1 MIIHFLKIAYRNLT
15 RQKGLAFI
23 NVIGLS
29 IGLACFSLFL
39 LFAIYQFSFDRFQ
52 ANAANIYRV
61 VEWWQGLPGREPGG
75 EAYGGTPLGPAMKHD
90 FADVENAV
98 RIQTGFDEKFI
109 RANEKT
115 IRSKVSFVDPEFFSV
130 FSFKLIRGERNTL
143 ENPRSI
149 VLTRER
155 AMQLFGGTD
164 VVGKRVDIKLEKNF
178 EPFTVGAVVED
189 IPGNSSISFSIL
201 GSFGYL
207 MTTDMGKESL
217 NNWHMQIGC
226 ETYVQLHNGSALV
239 SHSDRLAQFRK
250 KYFPD
255 EESELKKDGIWDGK
269 KPYPAS
275 FRLQNLHNIHT
286 GAHIEGIAST
296 MDTKYIWILISIAT
310 GVLLIACINF
320 TTLAIGRSA
329 GRAREV
335 GVRKVM
341 GSGRKQLI
349 YQFLAESVSL
359 SVISAL
365 IAILMAILVLPYFNQ
380 LADTKISFSFSQYPE
395 LAWMLLGLT
404 LITGL
409 LAGAYPALVLS
420 GFNPT
425 QVLKSKIRLGGSNF
439 FTKSLV
445 TMQFVLSIGLIISTI
460 IILQQTKYMRSKD
473 IGFNKENVVVVDAE
487 GSDMDRNFQLFKRN
501 LVAGGKITG
510 VAGSEMGLGAG
521 TGLMR
526 SAFDYKGETKGIIMY
541 PVDAGFLKVMGMK
554 LIAGRDFDPT
564 LSIDTVSSIIVN
576 EAMLRDFNL
585 TTGNAIGQQLT
596 EKQFDTLKVPRVIIG
611 VIRDF
616 NYSSLNEKVRP
627 QIFIQPASLHIR
639 SLFLRIKSGEPSR
652 ALSSIEA
659 AWKQLTP
666 GLPFQYSFLDENIDR
681 FYKAEARWSKI
692 VGAAGFISIFLACLG
707 LFGLASLAA
716 VNRTKEIGIRKVLG
730 APVSSII
737 KLISKDFL
745 KLVIIA
751 LLIAIPL
758 VWYFMNKWL
767 EGYAYRIDIG
777 WWVFILTAMLVILIA
792 FATISLQAIKAA
804 IMNPVTSLR
813 SE

>member
-1 MIIHFLKIAYRNLT
+1 M
-15 RQKGLAFI
+15 
-23 NVIGLS
+23 
-29 IGLACFSLFL
+29 
-39 LFAIYQFSFDRFQ
+39 
-52 ANAANIYRV
+52 
-61 VEWWQGLPGREPGG
+61 
-75 EAYGGTPLGPAMKHD
+75 
-90 FADVENAV
+90 
-98 RIQTGFDEKFI
+98 
-109 RANEKT
+109 
-115 IRSKVSFVDPEFFSV
+115 
-130 FSFKLIRGERNTL
+130 
-143 ENPRSI
+143 
-149 VLTRER
+149 
-155 AMQLFGGTD
+155 
-164 VVGKRVDIKLEKNF
+164 
-178 EPFTVGAVVED
+178 
-189 IPGNSSISFSIL
+189 
-201 GSFGYL
+201 
-207 MTTDMGKESL
+207 
-217 NNWHMQIGC
+217 
-226 ETYVQLHNGSALV
+226 
-239 SHSDRLAQFRK
+239 
-250 KYFPD
+250 
-255 EESELKKDGIWDGK
+255 
-269 KPYPAS
+269 
-275 FRLQNLHNIHT
+275 
-286 GAHIEGIAST
+286 AST
-296 MDTKYIWILISIAT
+296 MDPKYIWILISIAT

-320 TTLAIGRSA
+320 TTLAIGRSS
-329 GRAREV
+329 GPRQGSWREKSNGKWEKAAHLPV
-335 GVRKVM
+335 PRGI
-341 GSGRKQLI
+341 LI
-349 YQFLAESVSL
+349 LEHDFCIDCNPDGHTFL
-359 SVISAL
+359 
-365 IAILMAILVLPYFNQ
+365 PCFNQ

-404 LITGL
+404 LHYGLARRRLSSTG
-409 LAGAYPALVLS
+409 AFRIQS
-420 GFNPT
+420 D

-445 TMQFVLSIGLIISTI
+445 TVQFVLSIALIISTI

-501 LVAGGKITG
+501 LMAGGKITG

-521 TGLMR
+521 TGLMG

-596 EKQFDTLKVPRVIIG
+596 EKQFGTLKVPRVIIG

-616 NYSSLNEKVRP
+616 NYSRLNEKVRP
-627 QIFIQPASLHIR
+627 QIFIQPAALHIR

-767 EGYAYRIDIG
+767 QGYAYRIDIG
-777 WWVFILTAMLVILIA
+777 WWVFALTAILVLLIA
-792 FATISLQAIKAA
+792 FATISFQAIRTAL
-804 IMNPVTSLR
+804 INPVTSLR